1 MSKELDP
8 VVAEALLTSL
18 PHINIAELL
27 KILNSKL
34 RFNATLEGVPLQIDI
49 HLKSNEIL
57 ARIKVVE
64 NGD

>member
-8 VVAEALLTSL
+8 VMAEAMLASLTQ
-18 PHINIAELL
+18 INIADLL
-27 KILNSKL
+27 KVLDTKL
-34 RFNATLEGVPLQIDI
+34 RFNATFEGTPLQIDI
-49 HLKSNEIL
+49 RLKPNEIL